1 MMKELIK
8 LAESKGFESY
18 FMIAISFI
26 HCSEHVITDPEFI
39 NHLWLCELQKWL
51 REKHKLE
58 VLVVPIVIGVYSFKI
73 YDISDSVIMVLQLH
87 PSKHRSKTYEEALE
101 KGLFEALKL
110 IKI

>member
-1 MMKELIK
+1 MKELIK

-18 FMIAISFI
+18 FMKVISFI
-26 HCSEHVITDPEFI
+26 PCSEHVITDPEFI

-51 REKHKLE
+51 RDEK
-58 VLVVPIVIGVYSFKI
+58 KI
-73 YDISDSVIMVLQLH
+73 YISISSELEDGNLEYYIDTFTIDRKNINWDSTKIDY
-87 PSKHRSKTYEEALE
+87 TYEKVLE